1 MRILLL
7 ILVFS
12 LSSVRLLAQ
21 DWGAVQALAVDT
33 PVRIEELGGHRGQL
47 RGRIRAVED
56 AQLTVLVKGKPIVV
70 PRPSIG
76 RIERVER
83 DALWNGVIIGAGVML
98 VLRALGGLTG
108 EGCLGRKEPH
118 CTLAGVAMGAGFGA
132 LIDYE
137 NQKRTVIYAAG
148 SAVTLLR
155 LSF

>member
-1 MRILLL
+1 MRILILF
-7 ILVFS
+7 LVFS
-12 LSSVRLLAQ
+12 LPSVRLLAQ

-33 PVRIEELGGHRGQL
+33 PVRIGELGGRGGQL

-70 PRPSIG
+70 PRSSIG
-76 RIERVER
+76 RIEREER
-83 DALWNGVIIGAGVML
+83 DSIWNGVIIGAGVML
-98 VLRALGGLTG
+98 VLRAFGGLTG

-118 CTLAGVAMGAGFGA
+118 CTLAGVAMGAAFGA

-137 NQKRTVIYAAG
+137 NKKRTVIYVSG
-148 SAVTLLR
+148 PTVTLLR